1 MTNPK
6 DQCCCHCG
14 QPHKEG
20 VSYSIIIAGKEQ
32 TMCCPGCQA
41 VASLIAD
48 QPHIDLQRCHEATTQ
63 GLQAMPLEG
72 RIEGVPR

>member
-1 MTNPK
+1 MTNPN

-48 QPHIDLQRCHEATTQ
+48 GKKENN
-63 GLQAMPLEG
+63 
-72 RIEGVPR
+72 GVKRDRN